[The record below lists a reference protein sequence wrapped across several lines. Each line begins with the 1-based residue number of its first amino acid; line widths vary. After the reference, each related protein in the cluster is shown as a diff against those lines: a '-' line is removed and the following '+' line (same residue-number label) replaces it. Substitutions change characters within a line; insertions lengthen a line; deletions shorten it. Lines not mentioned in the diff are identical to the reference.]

1 MPASAPLL
9 SLLAANPARSCAPG
23 KFASPLKTRVGGLR
37 VSRSTRARK
46 NRVQVAQGRRV
57 ARGVGIK
64 TASGAHETG
73 LVYYGHRFYSP
84 SLGRFINRDPIEEQG
99 GLNLY
104 GFCGNN
110 AINHWDF
117 LGQIL
122 MGHLNPDGGI
132 DMDPHSTGD
141 LYSMMTGLENM
152 VSSVALSAGM
162 SALDALSQQ
171 QAQQQAQQKAQQQAQ
186 QAASETAIIAN
197 ATATF
202 SQENTFSQTFVS
214 VGDGTP
220 TSSAGTSSLALAT
233 APNSGGNTSLIVHT
247 GLNAGG
253 TVALPA
259 VGVTGLGLHGE
270 VNVGLVIDTGNLSN
284 TRIEIVFSGSTM
296 VTNGVAAY
304 AGAGGYGS
312 IDTTKPTVGVT
323 AGPTLVHFEGGF
335 GGETL
340 TGTPVF
346 NGSLDFS
353 PNAPATGTFPIPLP
367 KQIGSVPLNIGLAAY
382 AGLGGSKSIIITSP
396 SLSDIPKMPTLP
408 GPMGPLPN
416 PFFDPGP

>member
-1 MPASAPLL
+1 M
-9 SLLAANPARSCAPG
+9 
-23 KFASPLKTRVGGLR
+23 
-37 VSRSTRARK
+37 
-46 NRVQVAQGRRV
+46 QVAQGRRV

-171 QAQQQAQQKAQQQAQ
+171 QAQQQAQQ
-186 QAASETAIIAN
+186 
-197 ATATF
+197 
-202 SQENTFSQTFVS
+202 
-214 VGDGTP
+214 
-220 TSSAGTSSLALAT
+220 
-233 APNSGGNTSLIVHT
+233 
-247 GLNAGG
+247 
-253 TVALPA
+253 
-259 VGVTGLGLHGE
+259 
-270 VNVGLVIDTGNLSN
+270 
-284 TRIEIVFSGSTM
+284 
-296 VTNGVAAY
+296 
-304 AGAGGYGS
+304 
-312 IDTTKPTVGVT
+312 
-323 AGPTLVHFEGGF
+323 
-335 GGETL
+335 
-340 TGTPVF
+340 
-346 NGSLDFS
+346 
-353 PNAPATGTFPIPLP
+353 
-367 KQIGSVPLNIGLAAY
+367 
-382 AGLGGSKSIIITSP
+382 
-396 SLSDIPKMPTLP
+396 
-408 GPMGPLPN
+408 
-416 PFFDPGP
+416 